1 MYKLLKKYEILF
13 DGTLGTW
20 KEGSYDIELRPDA
33 TPYHAKAYPIP
44 KVHLETLKLEV
55 QRLCDVGVLKRVNRS
70 EWAAPTFIIPKKDG
84 SVRFISDFRELNK
97 RRSEERRVGK
107 DWYGVDL
114 GGRRIIKKMRYSN

>member
-1 MYKLLKKYEILF
+1 M
-13 DGTLGTW
+13 LGTW

-70 EWAAPTFIIPKKDG
+70 EWAAPTFIIPK
-84 SVRFISDFRELNK
+84 
-97 RRSEERRVGK
+97 
-107 DWYGVDL
+107 
-114 GGRRIIKKMRYSN
+114 